1 MIERSTRAIG
11 SPALPETSM
20 FRAHAELC
28 NAPAIANLAK
38 LPRSGPALGIRAP
51 GVVCGAPGLRERRPC
66 GGPSHP
72 R

>member
-1 MIERSTRAIG
+1 MIERSTRAIR

-38 LPRSGPALGIRAP
+38 LPRSGPVLGIRAP
-51 GVVCGAPGLRERRPC
+51 G
-66 GGPSHP
+66 
-72 R
+72 

>member
-28 NAPAIANLAK
+28 NAPGIANLAK
-38 LPRSGPALGIRAP
+38 LPHSRLP
-51 GVVCGAPGLRERRPC
+51 GHPRTKVVCGAPGLGELRPG
-66 GGPSHP
+66 GGPSHS